1 MKANN
6 IYKELKAIFVEW
18 PIWFM
23 LGTQDIKLRYRFS
36 SIGPFWITINMAIT
50 VYSMSFLY
58 SHLFKVKLEDYL
70 PYLTSGII
78 CWSFLSNLFIE
89 GSNAFIEASN
99 YIKNQEIFVSH
110 FLMRLFLRNII
121 IFAHN
126 LLVYLPIIFLFNIGI
141 SFKIVMIIPGLL
153 LIGLNAVFWGTL
165 LAVITTKYRDFGQ
178 IVNNL
183 IQIAFFLT
191 PIMWLPNLLPSEF
204 QWLIHYNPLNQFLNL
219 IRAPLMNT
227 WIDLPNL
234 YMVVLISFLGF
245 ILYGIVLRR
254 YKNYIVFWL

>member
-1 MKANN
+1 GWIPHPKMLLYRAYALIGRLFEKNNARPMEKIINEHRLFLYVQWRNVYLKKQLSTVKCREIILKANN

-89 GSNAFIEASN
+89 GSNAFI
-99 YIKNQEIFVSH
+99 
-110 FLMRLFLRNII
+110 
-121 IFAHN
+121 
-126 LLVYLPIIFLFNIGI
+126 
-141 SFKIVMIIPGLL
+141 
-153 LIGLNAVFWGTL
+153 
-165 LAVITTKYRDFGQ
+165 
-178 IVNNL
+178 
-183 IQIAFFLT
+183 
-191 PIMWLPNLLPSEF
+191 
-204 QWLIHYNPLNQFLNL
+204 
-219 IRAPLMNT
+219 
-227 WIDLPNL
+227 
-234 YMVVLISFLGF
+234 
-245 ILYGIVLRR
+245 
-254 YKNYIVFWL
+254 